1 MKTDQ
6 RLVATAKQL
15 LDNGGESAVTLR
27 AIAQAVGLSHNA
39 PYKHFADRK
48 TILAAVAI
56 DDFQMI
62 AGMFAEIRQTRAKP
76 LNKLKK
82 ALARFVRYSRDYPAR
97 YRLLFNNPEIAATG
111 GELGTAAFASFVE
124 FSAIVGEC
132 QTSESLPQVP
142 NAQLTGLIYAS
153 VHGLIELESG
163 GQLRE
168 EKGFSS
174 VSEGIELLLKLITTP
189 PKRVK

>member
-6 RLVATAKQL
+6 RLVSTAKAL
-15 LDNGGESAVTLR
+15 LDAGGENAVTLR

-56 DDFQMI
+56 EDFQMI
-62 AGMFAEIRQTRAKP
+62 SQMFAEIRRTRAKP

-82 ALARFVRYSRDYPAR
+82 ALSRFVAYSRDYPAR
-97 YRLLFNNPEIAATG
+97 YHLLFNNPEIAATG
-111 GELGTAAFASFVE
+111 GQLRVAAFASFTE
-124 FSAIVGEC
+124 FSLIVGEC
-132 QTSESLPQVP
+132 QAAELLPQVP

-153 VHGLIELESG
+153 VHGLIELRAS

-174 VSEGIELLLKLITTP
+174 VTEGIELLLKLITTSP
-189 PKRVK
+189 PLA